1 MVIKWAD
8 LERRCEL
15 TSSQSSGDVWCP
27 GCWDSLWH
35 VGQRFPL
42 TENLLNVMSK
52 SVMIWKTGGEI
63 WFSPGGNK
71 PTTNKKTR
79 RRSKILITNDC
90 HHKRALSDH
99 VPAAWRLRP
108 WWGCRWSAPPAPGPS
123 CGPWS
128 SRTEASG
135 RRHSRRKV
143 QSVSQW
149 VSPAGT
155 VSDCRGRSRTESSST
170 LYGSHSVFLCFCSVN
185 KCNSRCWVTQST
197 LGRGPETADVWNVR
211 LLCNWPHSLSPTRRN
226 TTYDFFFS
234 SGVDNMKI

>member
-1 MVIKWAD
+1 MGWFGKEVWIDIQPELWWCLVFQVLGLTVTRGAALPIDGKLAQCHVEVCDD
-8 LERRCEL
+8 LEDRRRDL
-15 TSSQSSGDVWCP
+15 VQSRRK
-27 GCWDSLWH
+27 
-35 VGQRFPL
+35 Q
-42 TENLLNVMSK
+42 
-52 SVMIWKTGGEI
+52 
-63 WFSPGGNK
+63 
-71 PTTNKKTR
+71 TTNKKTH
-79 RRSKILITNDC
+79 RRSKLLVTNDC

-99 VPAAWRLRP
+99 VPAAWRLHP

-149 VSPAGT
+149 VSPAGA

-170 LYGSHSVFLCFCSVN
+170 LYGSHSVFLCFFSVN
-185 KCNSRCWVTQST
+185 NMQQQMLSHTST
-197 LGRGPETADVWNVR
+197 LGRGLETADVWNVR